1 MWAYSN
7 GLAIMPSKSILHHAA
22 ILPISTLVKLR
33 HKIKALAPIDVTEL
47 GMVTEVK
54 PLSELHK
61 RPGILVTVL
70 PKLKF
75 WRVYKPSNGYVFS
88 AMSSQLTAFQFTV
101 TMPEH
106 PLKAASPHDVRVVG
120 MVTVVNAV
128 QLKKAYF
135 LMTETVF
142 GIVKFVILEPF
153 KYRFWA

>member
-1 MWAYSN
+1 
-7 GLAIMPSKSILHHAA
+7 
-22 ILPISTLVKLR
+22 
-33 HKIKALAPIDVTEL
+33 
-47 GMVTEVK
+47 
-54 PLSELHK
+54 
-61 RPGILVTVL
+61 
-70 PKLKF
+70 
-75 WRVYKPSNGYVFS
+75 
-88 AMSSQLTAFQFTV
+88 MSSQITAFQFTV